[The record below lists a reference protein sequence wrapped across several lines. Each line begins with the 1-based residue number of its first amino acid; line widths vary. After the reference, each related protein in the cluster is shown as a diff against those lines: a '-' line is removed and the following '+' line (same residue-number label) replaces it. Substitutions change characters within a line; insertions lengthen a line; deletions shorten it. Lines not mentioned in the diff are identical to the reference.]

1 MVFRSRHTPILPP
14 PMADS
19 WDWQLRARCRDMD
32 SDTFFPGHDDR
43 LDSIHIQVLDAKQ
56 ICLGCPVLD
65 ACRDYALD
73 AEEPHGIWGGMTAQE
88 RAALRGRRWARDD
101 EPLPPAGNPVP
112 PARGGL
118 RRSVG

>member
-1 MVFRSRHTPILPP
+1 M
-14 PMADS
+14 
-19 WDWQLRARCRDMD
+19 ARCRDMD

-65 ACRDYALD
+65 ACRDYALG

-88 RAALRGRRWARDD
+88 RAALRGRRWVPTEDLLPADGA
-101 EPLPPAGNPVP
+101 PMPPATG
-112 PARGGL
+112 AL
-118 RRSVG
+118 RRNVG